1 MYKVPRQQSQKH
13 RRDRKW
19 FGETGVQGEA
29 RLQREREE
37 DRDLAACEFYPKATG
52 SPCKV

>member
-1 MYKVPRQQSQKH
+1 MYKVPKKQSQKR

-19 FGETGVQGEA
+19 FGETRVQGEA

-37 DRDLAACEFYPKATG
+37 ESDIAACEFYPKATG
-52 SPCKV
+52 SPCTV